1 METSIDDEQ
10 RTENPRNNMKER
22 REKIYHTYIW
32 QKRKNPS
39 HMTDKKRKEHKQ
51 IRILIWI
58 RRGKLLR
65 PHLKKMQV
73 VTSSPDSKDACP
85 EHRKRGK
92 KHITS
97 NMKQDRN
104 KISRVKQR
112 YNTWRK
118 KGKKKNK
125 DVN

>member
-1 METSIDDEQ
+1 
-10 RTENPRNNMKER
+10 
-22 REKIYHTYIW
+22 
-32 QKRKNPS
+32 
-39 HMTDKKRKEHKQ
+39 MTDKKRKEHKQ